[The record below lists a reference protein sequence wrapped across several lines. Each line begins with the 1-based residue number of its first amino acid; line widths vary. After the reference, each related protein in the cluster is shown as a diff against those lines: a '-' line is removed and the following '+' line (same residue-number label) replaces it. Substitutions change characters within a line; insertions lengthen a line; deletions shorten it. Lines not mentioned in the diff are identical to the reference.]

1 MFRGFVSSRGVS
13 SGASSALASAAAAAA
28 PTRHS
33 SSFQNARAKRMTTLF
48 SVPMP
53 IAAIA
58 ACLRSLRGGSNRTAL
73 ASALL

>member
-1 MFRGFVSSRGVS
+1 
-13 SGASSALASAAAAAA
+13 
-28 PTRHS
+28 
-33 SSFQNARAKRMTTLF
+33 MTTLF

-58 ACLRSLRGGSNRTAL
+58 ACLRSPRGGSNRTAL